1 MKIQHQETGSKGE
14 VFVEQENERV
24 AEMTYSWAGDDKFII
39 DHTWVSEFVRG
50 QQCAMQFQH
59 VDRDQKGEFFLNNA
73 DGQRIAEISY
83 IWRDETTIDANHT
96 WVDDSLRGQGVAR
109 LLLDTLVD
117 FSREKNLKIIPTCS
131 YVDVMFR
138 REKSF
143 EDVAA

>member
-1 MKIQHQETGSKGE
+1 
-14 VFVEQENERV
+14 
-24 AEMTYSWAGDDKFII
+24 
-39 DHTWVSEFVRG
+39 
-50 QQCAMQFQH
+50 
-59 VDRDQKGEFFLNNA
+59 
-73 DGQRIAEISY
+73 
-83 IWRDETTIDANHT
+83 
-96 WVDDSLRGQGVAR
+96 VAR

>member
-1 MKIQHQETGSKGE
+1 MQIQH
-14 VFVEQENERV
+14 
-24 AEMTYSWAGDDKFII
+24 I
-39 DHTWVSEFVRG
+39 DNG
-50 QQCAMQFQH
+50 M
-59 VDRDQKGEFFLNNA
+59 KGEFFISNEA
-73 DGQRIAEISY
+73 GQHIAEISY
-83 IWRDETTIDANHT
+83 IWRDGTTIDANHT

-117 FSREKNLKIIPTCS
+117 FSRAKNLKIIPTCS

>member
-1 MKIQHQETGSKGE
+1 
-14 VFVEQENERV
+14 
-24 AEMTYSWAGDDKFII
+24 
-39 DHTWVSEFVRG
+39 
-50 QQCAMQFQH
+50 MQFQH

-117 FSREKNLKIIPTCS
+117 FSRLEEATPLVQHKFGFGFDPKVS
-131 YVDVMFR
+131 
-138 REKSF
+138 
-143 EDVAA
+143 